1 MLDMDQAKNLSLK
14 MELLWWVITGLII
27 AAIIYPI
34 LNYTTD
40 YPFLLLNIMYIVIF
54 ITFSRYIFLL
64 KHTFLANAQLLKVA
78 IILLSI
84 PIIAYLINGIHYF
97 QTYIDENGMEA
108 LFGDNSI
115 NQIQMGNFIRNELIL
130 FGVGSVIA
138 AIILPFRLVIS
149 LWRWKNRGTV

>member
-14 MELLWWVITGLII
+14 MELLWWIITALII

-34 LNYTTD
+34 LSYTIN
-40 YPFLLLNIMYIVIF
+40 YPFLLLNIIYIIIF
-54 ITFSRYIFLL
+54 ITFSRFIFLL
-64 KHTFLANAQLLKVA
+64 QHTFLANAQLVKVA

-84 PIIAYLINGIHYF
+84 PIIAYLINGINYF

-108 LFGDNSI
+108 LFGENSI
-115 NQIQMGNFIRNELIL
+115 NQTQMGSFIRNELIL

>member
-1 MLDMDQAKNLSLK
+1 
-14 MELLWWVITGLII
+14 MELIWWLITILLV

-34 LNYTTD
+34 LKYTDD
-40 YPFLLLNIMYIVIF
+40 YPFLALNIIYIIVF

-64 KHTFLANAQLLKVA
+64 RFTILANVHLVKVV

-84 PIIAYLINGIHYF
+84 PIIAYLINGINFF
-97 QTYIDENGMEA
+97 QTYIDENGIDSF
-108 LFGDNSI
+108 LSSGSI
-115 NQIQMGNFIRNELIL
+115 LNQEQIGSYIRNEFIL

-138 AIILPFRLVIS
+138 AIILPFRLVVS

>member
-1 MLDMDQAKNLSLK
+1 MDQAKNLSLK
-14 MELLWWVITGLII
+14 MELLWWIITALIV
-27 AAIIYPI
+27 AVIIYPI
-34 LNYTTD
+34 LNYTIS
-40 YPFLLLNIMYIVIF
+40 YPFLMLNIAYIVVF
-54 ITFSRYIFLL
+54 ITFSRHIFLL
-64 KHTFLANAQLLKVA
+64 KHSFLANAQLVKVA

-84 PIIAYLINGIHYF
+84 PIIAYLINGINYF

-108 LFGDNSI
+108 LFGKDSI
-115 NQIQMGNFIRNELIL
+115 NQTQMGSFIRNELIL